1 MTRFGMTLNP
11 SDIVIIPFPYSDLK
25 ANKRRP
31 VLVLQAVDKY
41 GDFLAVAITTKQHHS
56 SSCTLSSVD
65 FEAGSLPKLSYVRI
79 NKLYTLNTA
88 SVLFTCGK
96 LRSKAFSRIQAGVC
110 EYLGC

>member
-1 MTRFGMTLNP
+1 MLNP

-31 VLVLQAVDKY
+31 VLVLQSVDKY

-56 SSCTLSSVD
+56 NSCTLSSAD
-65 FEAGSLPKLSYVRI
+65 FETGNLPRLSYVRI

-96 LRSKAFSRIQAGVC
+96 LQLSAFNRIQSGVC
-110 EYLGC
+110 KYLSC